1 LIDVVAA
8 QPLMAERLQLQ
19 AAQIMSGQNMTP
31 AMIESAIAGG
41 MALAAVDGD
50 KVFAMAGIYEVW
62 PERGLAW
69 ALLAR
74 DVGAHMLTLHRI
86 TQRAIDVSLFR
97 RIEADVLNSHDEGH
111 RWMRLLGFEQEG
123 VRRCYWQGNDYAL
136 YAKVR

>member
-1 LIDVVAA
+1 MIDIVPAR
-8 QPLMAERLQLQ
+8 PLMAERFQLQ
-19 AAQIMSGQNMTP
+19 TAQVMSGQVMSP

-41 MALAAVDGD
+41 MALAAVEGD
-50 KVFAMAGIYEVW
+50 RVYGMAGIYEVW
-62 PERGLAW
+62 AGRGLAW
-69 ALLAR
+69 ALLAH
-74 DVGAHMLTLHRI
+74 DAGKQMVALHRI
-86 TQRAIDVSLFR
+86 AQRAIDVSLFR